1 MSNIFNDFE
10 TLDFINLDEMQW
22 GGDESRNLVLT
33 ASAGAYSA
41 AGAAVS
47 FIRGRRLSASAGAVV
62 STGQPAALQA
72 AHSVAADVGAIEVTG
87 TEADL
92 AWRRPANAGTFL
104 VVGSPAT
111 LTRSALLDCGKG
123 EHALEGKAA
132 HLEKT
137 WVLPAAEGSLAAT
150 GMEADLQSTRVVLSD
165 GGSYDVQGRAATLR
179 ATRILRADSGSVAA
193 LGKSADLLAVHR
205 LIAESG
211 GCDLTGFSAGKLQT
225 YRLAAN
231 NGVLNVAGKRVRLGV
246 GQRAI
251 WADPGDVSVTGYAA
265 NLTAYRHKT
274 IHVSA
279 AEYLATGFGA
289 EFRRTYV
296 ITAEGG
302 SFQVRG
308 AATGKG
314 YHEIPS
320 LHPAHVV
327 HESVQGLR
335 LARITSAVRVVA
347 ATARPPHVQR
357 ISPPGQTVSRL

>member
-22 GGDESRNLVLT
+22 GGDESQNLVLT

-62 STGQPAALQA
+62 STGQPVALQA
-72 AHSVAADVGAIEVTG
+72 AHRVAADAGAIGVTG

-123 EHALEGKAA
+123 EHALEGKVA

-137 WVLPAAEGSLAAT
+137 WLLPAAAGSLAAT
-150 GMEADLQSTRVVLSD
+150 GTEAELQSTRVVLSD
-165 GGSYDVQGRAATLR
+165 GGSYDVQGLAATLR
-179 ATRILRADSGSVAA
+179 ATRILRAESGSVAA
-193 LGKSADLLAVHR
+193 LGKSADLLAAHG

-211 GCDLTGFSAGKLQT
+211 GCNLTGFSAGKLKT

-231 NGVLNVAGKRVRLGV
+231 NGVLEVAGKRAYLSSGKALWLS
-246 GQRAI
+246 GGSMSI
-251 WADPGDVSVTGYAA
+251 EGYAA
-265 NLTAYRHKT
+265 ELTVFHNKT
-274 IHVSA
+274 MPASV
-279 AEYLATGFGA
+279 AEFLVAGFGV

-296 ITAEGG
+296 LTSEGG
-302 SFQVRG
+302 SFQIQGV
-308 AATGKG
+308 ATGKG

-320 LHPAHVV
+320 LHPANVV
-327 HESVQGLR
+327 HEEDQALR
-335 LARITSAVRVVA
+335 LTRITSAGRAVAESSNAPHVRRIIQTGQVVA
-347 ATARPPHVQR
+347 
-357 ISPPGQTVSRL
+357 RL